1 MAQLLEKLGSDTAE
15 CNKEY
20 EKLKEGKELEN
31 SDFEALLST
40 EKLPSAGISFTILL
54 LPVFLILCNTVVSQ
68 TAWKANAVGGVI
80 TFLGNPVIALF
91 ISLCLGAFVLAKD
104 MDRRRSTE

>member
-1 MAQLLEKLGSDTAE
+1 MVLDKID
-15 CNKEY
+15 

-31 SDFEALLST
+31 SILKLLST
-40 EKLPSAGISFTILL
+40 EKLPPAGISFTILL

-68 TAWKANAVGGVI
+68 TAWKANVGGII

-91 ISLCLGAFVLAKD
+91 ISLCLGAFVCWV
-104 MDRRRSTE
+104 MSG